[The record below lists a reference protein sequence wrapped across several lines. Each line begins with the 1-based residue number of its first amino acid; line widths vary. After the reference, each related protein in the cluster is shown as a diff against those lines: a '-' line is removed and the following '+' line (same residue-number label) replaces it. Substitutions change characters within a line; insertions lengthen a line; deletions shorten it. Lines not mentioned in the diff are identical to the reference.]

1 MRGRLPCFLLFNL
14 LSIAVIISC
23 IPPPPENEV
32 KNRFLEKLAA
42 PKKIK
47 QLQAGGAVEISIDGQ
62 YYSGSADVQS
72 RGDTLFK
79 IDVFSVFG
87 TPVLNLKYNSKGA
100 SVSFQDSSF
109 YIEKA
114 SCMGVLPFE
123 WANLITIDQFIHLLQ
138 SDFEIV
144 RTFLN
149 SVPREIEEKRFFKLV
164 WEDSTVSV
172 QQIIHKRSGK
182 IVSLIIKPDKSQ
194 NSEIRISEFS
204 DNFARKYRFID
215 DNKNYFS
222 INYEKIKIVK
232 DQ

>member
-1 MRGRLPCFLLFNL
+1 MRGALPCFLLFNL
-14 LSIAVIISC
+14 LITAVFFGC
-23 IPPPPENEV
+23 IPPSPENELN
-32 KNRFLEKLAA
+32 KGFLEKLAA
-42 PKKIK
+42 PKKIDY
-47 QLQAGGAVEISIDGQ
+47 LQAGGAVEISIDGK

-72 RGDTLFK
+72 WGDTLFK
-79 IDVFSVFG
+79 IDVFSTFG
-87 TPVLNLKYNSKGA
+87 TPVLNLKYNSMGA

-114 SCMGVLPFE
+114 ACMGVLPFQ
-123 WANLITIDQFIHLLQ
+123 WANLITIDQFIDLLQ
-138 SDFEIV
+138 SNFEIV
-144 RTFLN
+144 RAFLDV
-149 SVPREIEEKRFFKLV
+149 VPREVEEKRFFKLV
-164 WEDSTVSV
+164 WEDSTISV

-204 DNFARKYRFID
+204 DNFARKYKFID

-222 INYEKIKIVK
+222 INYEKIKIVN